1 MARQYTFQS
10 LSIPH
15 AVIIIK
21 YYKHARIQH
30 PMWQFDKALR
40 LDLYGQD
47 DVCTNTA
54 NNIRS
59 MVFTV
64 TTSTKKIPVLATF
77 SRVYSTSDS
86 ISLCSMYS
94 CQYITLSGAFTASR
108 RRIPL

>member
-1 MARQYTFQS
+1 MKIA
-10 LSIPH
+10 H
-15 AVIIIK
+15 
-21 YYKHARIQH
+21 IQH

-40 LDLYGQD
+40 LDLYAQ

-59 MVFTV
+59 IVFTV
-64 TTSTKKIPVLATF
+64 TTSTKKTRVLATF
-77 SRVYSTSDS
+77 SRVYSASES